1 MSDTPDFLAER
12 LRHEGEKTTAFF
24 LGLSPDVWEQVVYA
38 EGRPWTVR
46 QVLAHF
52 VSVEG
57 ELFRLVE
64 NIAGNGSGAP
74 ENFNIDAFNQREV
87 AALEAVPPPS
97 LIERFQAYRQRTAD
111 WTARLSPADLE
122 KQGRHPFVGL
132 APLAEII
139 RLIYRHNQIHQRDIR
154 KLLA

>member
-1 MSDTPDFLAER
+1 MNETPEFLAER

-24 LGLSPDVWEQVVYA
+24 QGLSPDAWKQVVYA
-38 EGRPWTVR
+38 EGGLWTVR

-57 ELFRLVE
+57 EMFRLVE
-64 NIAGNGSGAP
+64 NIAADGKGAP
-74 ENFNIDAFNQREV
+74 EDFSIDAFNQREV
-87 AALEAVPPPS
+87 AALDDVPPPS
-97 LIERFQAYRQRTAD
+97 LIELFQAYRRRTAD
-111 WTARLSPADLE
+111 WTAGLTPGDLE
-122 KQGRHPFVGL
+122 KQGRHPYVGT
-132 APLAEII
+132 ATLAEII